1 MNWKRMRSSTFMLMA
16 VIVISKLVGM
26 ARDVV
31 LANYYGTTAVSDA
44 YLVAVSVPT
53 LLFYFIGHSLSTAYL
68 PMYNKVKQA
77 QGEAAANRYSNNL
90 MCASLMLATVLVVL
104 LLVFPEAVI
113 KVFAAGF
120 DADTT
125 ALAAKFVRISAASLY
140 FMVIV
145 NIWGGYL
152 QTRENYLIPA
162 AISLPRN
169 AVIILSIVVAASF
182 NINYLGLG
190 LLLAYVAEF
199 LLLLPFVLKNGYRIR
214 PCLDCSDPQM
224 RETIYLVAPILLGVA
239 VSQINKVVDKSIA
252 STLVEGGIS
261 ALSYASVLNNAV
273 QEVAVTGII
282 TVLFAN
288 CAALVAS
295 GEHGKAKDKLRKT
308 MDAMIFLLI
317 PASVGIVVLAE
328 PIIALLLQRG
338 HFNQHSV
345 IMTTS
350 ALRCYTVGLFFLAV
364 RDALVKM
371 FYAYKDT
378 RVPAAT
384 SIAAILVNIGLNF
397 LFSRFWGLSGL
408 ALATSVAAI
417 LQCGALWTMFHR
429 KYQKLDNRHLI
440 PEILQTL
447 GISIL
452 MGVIVYHT
460 FYWISERAGNIWG
473 LCTAVGVGIVVYV
486 TANLILNKQYTFGV
500 IRSIFN

>member
-1 MNWKRMRSSTFMLMA
+1 MSWKRIRSSTFMLMS
-16 VIVISKLVGM
+16 VIIISKLTGM

-44 YLVAVSVPT
+44 YLIAVSVPT
-53 LLFYFIGHSLSTAYL
+53 LLFYFIGHALSTAYL
-68 PMYNKVKQA
+68 PMYNKVKQT
-77 QGEAAANRYSNNL
+77 QGDAAANRYSNNL
-90 MCASLMLATVLVVL
+90 ICVSLALATVLVVL
-104 LLVFPEAVI
+104 LLAWPEIVI

-125 ALAAKFVRISAASLY
+125 ALAARFVRISAISLY
-140 FMVIV
+140 FMVIINV
-145 NIWGGYL
+145 WGGYL

-169 AVIILSIVVAASF
+169 AVIILSIVIAATV
-182 NINYLGLG
+182 NIHYLGVG
-190 LLLAYVAEF
+190 LLLAYAAEF

-214 PCLDCSDPQM
+214 PCLDCADPQI

-295 GEHGKAKDKLRKT
+295 GEHEKAKVKLRKT
-308 MDAMIFLLI
+308 LDSMIFLLI

-328 PIIALLLQRG
+328 PIVVLLLQRG
-338 HFNQHSV
+338 NFDQHSV
-345 IMTTS
+345 MMTTS
-350 ALRCYTVGLFFLAV
+350 ALRCYTVSLLFLAV

-384 SIAAILVNIGLNF
+384 SIVAILVNIGLNF

-417 LQCGALWTMFHR
+417 LQCSTLWVLFHR
-429 KYQKLDNRHLI
+429 KHQKLANKALTL
-440 PEILQTL
+440 EILQTL

-452 MGVIVYHT
+452 MGVLVHYT
-460 FYWISERAGNIWG
+460 FYWISEDAGNILG
-473 LCTAVGVGIVVYV
+473 LCAAVGVGMVVYV
-486 TANLILNKQYTFGV
+486 TANLIFNKQYTFGV

>member
-1 MNWKRMRSSTFMLMA
+1 MSWKRMRSSTLMLMA
-16 VIVISKLVGM
+16 VIIISKLVGM

-44 YLVAVSVPT
+44 YLIAVSVPT

-77 QGEAAANRYSNNL
+77 QDDAAANRYSNNL
-90 MCASLMLATVLVVL
+90 ICVSLALATVLVVL
-104 LLVFPEAVI
+104 LLVWPEIVI

-125 ALAAKFVRISAASLY
+125 ALAARFVRISAISLY
-140 FMVIV
+140 FMVIINV
-145 NIWGGYL
+145 WGGYL

-169 AVIILSIVVAASF
+169 AVIILSIVIAASL
-182 NINYLGLG
+182 NIHYLGIG
-190 LLLAYVAEF
+190 LLMAYVAEF

-214 PCLDCSDPQM
+214 PCLDCGDPQI
-224 RETIYLVAPILLGVA
+224 RETIYLVAPILLGVG
-239 VSQINKVVDKSIA
+239 VSQINKIVDKSIA
-252 STLVEGGIS
+252 STLTEGGIS

-295 GEHGKAKDKLRKT
+295 GEQEKAKIKLRKT
-308 MDAMIFLLI
+308 LDAMIFLLI
-317 PASVGIVVLAE
+317 PASVGVMVLAE
-328 PIIALLLQRG
+328 PIIVLFLQRG
-338 HFNQHSV
+338 NFDQYSV
-345 IMTTS
+345 SMTTS

-364 RDALVKM
+364 RDAFVKM
-371 FYAYKDT
+371 FYAYHDT
-378 RVPAAT
+378 RIPTTT
-384 SIAAILVNIGLNF
+384 SIAAIIVNIVLNF
-397 LFSRFWGLSGL
+397 LFSKFWGLSGL

-417 LQCGALWTMFHR
+417 LQCGALWVLFHQ
-429 KYQKLDNRHLI
+429 KHQKLDNRPLLLEIALTLLISLLMGGFVHDIYGWI
-440 PEILQTL
+440 PEST
-447 GISIL
+447 GSIL
-452 MGVIVYHT
+452 K
-460 FYWISERAGNIWG
+460 
-473 LCTAVGVGIVVYV
+473 LCAAVGAGLGMYIAV
-486 TANLILNKQYTFGV
+486 NLILNRRYTVRV

>member
-1 MNWKRMRSSTFMLMA
+1 MSWKQIRSSTFMLMA

-44 YLVAVSVPT
+44 YLIAVSVPT

-104 LLVFPEAVI
+104 LLVFPEVVI

-169 AVIILSIVVAASF
+169 AVIILSIVIAASV
-182 NINYLGLG
+182 NIHYLGIG

-224 RETIYLVAPILLGVA
+224 QETIYLVAPILLGVG
-239 VSQINKVVDKSIA
+239 VSQINKIVDKSIA

-261 ALSYASVLNNAV
+261 ALSYAAVLNNAV

-288 CAALVAS
+288 CAAMVAS
-295 GEHGKAKDKLRKT
+295 GEHEKAKIKLRKT
-308 MDAMIFLLI
+308 LDAMIFLLI
-317 PASVGIVVLAE
+317 PASVGVMVLAE
-328 PIIALLLQRG
+328 PIIELLLQRG
-338 HFNQHSV
+338 NFDQYSV
-345 IMTTS
+345 TMTTS

-371 FYAYKDT
+371 FYAYQDT
-378 RVPAAT
+378 RISVAT

-417 LQCGALWTMFHR
+417 LQCGALWILFHQ
-429 KYQKLDNRHLI
+429 KHQKLDNRRLI
-440 PEILQTL
+440 SEFLQVL

-452 MGVIVYHT
+452 MGIFLHHIYG
-460 FYWISERAGNIWG
+460 WIPESTGSVLK
-473 LCTAVGVGIVVYV
+473 LCTAVGTGFGMYIAV
-486 TANLILNKQYTFGV
+486 NLILKRRYTIGV